1 MKLKPNSYN
10 AENYVFISFGGGPV
24 QLIPTNPNALETYK
38 YKFQGQER
46 QDELGLN
53 WDSFKWRNSSPD
65 LGRFWVIDP
74 LAEKYVHNSPYAFSE
89 NRVIDAVELEGL
101 EAVKTKD
108 LERNRIDVE
117 VRFKTNNSTNQYPL
131 TNEDINAAV
140 RNTISQSEKAY
151 SGKNTQGIDI
161 IFEFIHDPNATITI
175 DYVDFVTNTSI
186 NDNFEMQIMNHFA
199 PEFVNEESRGNT
211 ESGTIQVSSA
221 NSTFQGTPTD
231 EKPGAGYVTTHGFG
245 HIFGLPDN
253 NPAVPGNQ
261 MNSSGNSKEDRNI
274 SPEQRDMILK
284 NIPDKKN

>member
-1 MKLKPNSYN
+1 
-10 AENYVFISFGGGPV
+10 
-24 QLIPTNPNALETYK
+24 K

-151 SGKNTQGIDI
+151 
-161 IFEFIHDPNATITI
+161 
-175 DYVDFVTNTSI
+175 
-186 NDNFEMQIMNHFA
+186 
-199 PEFVNEESRGNT
+199 
-211 ESGTIQVSSA
+211 
-221 NSTFQGTPTD
+221 
-231 EKPGAGYVTTHGFG
+231 
-245 HIFGLPDN
+245 
-253 NPAVPGNQ
+253 
-261 MNSSGNSKEDRNI
+261 
-274 SPEQRDMILK
+274 
-284 NIPDKKN
+284 